1 MESARRLAGKPY
13 RVLAADAA
21 NPDELRAKLAGS
33 GPTGVLIHCLSGKEG
48 RNPAAYRVVYQ
59 ETLRHLLDSLQ
70 PEFTVFTSSTSVY
83 RQNDAARVDESSP
96 VGGTPTGDILV
107 GAENLAIATGGAA
120 VRLGAIYG
128 PGRSRFIEAARK
140 SEPLPFGSPD
150 AFLNLIHRDDAARA
164 LFHVG
169 SARLPGVYNAVDDH
183 PARRDDLAESIRTNS
198 PLVAAVYDRRT
209 PSTGKRVINEKLRS
223 TGWTPQYPSVLD
235 ALPSL

>member
-21 NPDELRAKLAGS
+21 DPDELRAKLLGC
-33 GPTGVLIHCLSGKEG
+33 GPTGVLIHCLSGNDG

-83 RQNDAARVDESSP
+83 PQNDAARVDESSP
-96 VGGTPTGDILV
+96 VGGTPTGDILL
-107 GAENLAIATGGAA
+107 GAENLALKTGGAA

-128 PGRSRFIEAARK
+128 PGRTRFIEAARK
-140 SEPLPFGSPD
+140 SEPPPFGTPD
-150 AFLNLIHRDDAARA
+150 AFINLIHRDDAARA

-169 SARLPGVYNAVDDH
+169 SIRLPGVYNAVDDH
-183 PARRDDLAESIRTNS
+183 PARRDNLAKSIRS
-198 PLVAAVYDRRT
+198 GEPLPPD
-209 PSTGKRVINEKLRS
+209 SHQKSIGKRVSNAKLKS
-223 TGWTPQYPSVLD
+223 TGWTPRYPWVLD
-235 ALPSL
+235 AIRADAV